1 MNGLDRIDFIDN
13 SIRSLFKRD
22 ISLEVTN
29 ILSIFRFIIK
39 EDLVSRLSNVEDYYN
54 YKYTHEA
61 ILSSIQTH
69 GFFQFYLNNETDIS
83 PAESFFK
90 YLEDKIIDMFAEH
103 TSDGEYGVDDAMLI
117 STEIVMLISCY
128 LACDTKIPIELKQAL
143 HEGLKVAIKCYEH
156 YSPGDSLSIQFDLI
170 DKEVGKWIS

>member
-39 EDLVSRLSNVEDYYN
+39 QDLVSRLSNVEDYYN

-90 YLEDKIIDMFAEH
+90 YLEEKIIE
-103 TSDGEYGVDDAMLI
+103 T
-117 STEIVMLISCY
+117 
-128 LACDTKIPIELKQAL
+128 LKSQR
-143 HEGLKVAIKCYEH
+143 EREKSK
-156 YSPGDSLSIQFDLI
+156 
-170 DKEVGKWIS
+170 